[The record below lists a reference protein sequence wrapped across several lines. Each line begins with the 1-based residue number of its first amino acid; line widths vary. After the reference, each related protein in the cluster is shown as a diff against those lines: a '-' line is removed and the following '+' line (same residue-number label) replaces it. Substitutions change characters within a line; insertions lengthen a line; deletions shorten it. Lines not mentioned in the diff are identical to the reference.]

1 MRLLRLFLLLQG
13 LHPGSTF
20 FSRYT
25 LSFQA
30 LPPRAPALRHPPPA
44 HGRAAVVAMQLREGS
59 DAALRTPTVAFE
71 GDMTLPKS
79 LMSSGWFEQQKA
91 AGITFNKEPGKGT
104 ERVGQADTDFDALCL
119 KLDGVLLFEAQREK
133 SYLDAR
139 LGALELGHGANA
151 EDARTF
157 TDNVDT
163 TVGE

>member
-1 MRLLRLFLLLQG
+1 
-13 LHPGSTF
+13 
-20 FSRYT
+20 
-25 LSFQA
+25 
-30 LPPRAPALRHPPPA
+30 
-44 HGRAAVVAMQLREGS
+44 MQLREGS
-59 DAALRTPTVAFE
+59 DAALRTPMVAFE